1 MFFRHPSRRA
11 LQDWLNNPDD
21 ASLVDHVDTCQR
33 CAGVLEEL
41 DAQDQPSIGDAL
53 AAVYTPPADLSDRLQ
68 RRVAA
73 RLDSR
78 VVLDVVSDLFGAGIE
93 TSKLLLTEDSTDE

>member
-11 LQDWLNNPDD
+11 LQEWLDSPDD
-21 ASLVDHVDTCQR
+21 GSIDGHIDTCQR
-33 CAGVLEEL
+33 CAATLEEL
-41 DAQDQPSIGDAL
+41 DASSQPPIGDAL
-53 AAVYTPPADLSDRLQ
+53 AFVYEPPADLSDRLQ

-93 TSKLLLTEDSTDE
+93 TSKLLLTEDSIDE